1 MEGTKF
7 PGSPFPMPQDIGWSP
22 DCFFCEEAVIS
33 LLLLLSSI
41 IVIVISANNCDLLEL
56 PILQKDLFLN
66 ALQVVLFHFQLL
78 AFVF

>member
-7 PGSPFPMPQDIGWSP
+7 PGSPFPMTQDIGWSP

-41 IVIVISANNCDLLEL
+41 IVIVISAHTPSAWGATTIAWRLSVIMSVS
-56 PILQKDLFLN
+56 P
-66 ALQVVLFHFQLL
+66 FHCHFHL
-78 AFVF
+78 